1 MLHGYDIKIPPE
13 LLDSD
18 DEDNGSKSAWSEDAY
33 MFVNEVIL
41 VTECEVF
48 KKAKDNVTL
57 KGKIK
62 SSEGMIVGEKF
73 IEFYLTQV
81 YKQVAD
87 KESTVVVE
95 KFEKY
100 AQMCRQKPLFM
111 LNLISNVIQKV
122 HPMMERS
129 KFDDSSFDNYK
140 NSVAINLGIMKK
152 YIINELETTLKKLE
166 EVQKVKWMPK

>member
-18 DEDNGSKSAWSEDAY
+18 DEDNGSKTAWSEDAY

-48 KKAKDNVTL
+48 KKSMDNATL
-57 KGKIK
+57 KGKVK
-62 SSEGMIVGEKF
+62 STEGMLVGEKF

-100 AQMCRQKPLFM
+100 AQMCKQKPLFM

-166 EVQKVKWMPK
+166 DVQKVKWMPK